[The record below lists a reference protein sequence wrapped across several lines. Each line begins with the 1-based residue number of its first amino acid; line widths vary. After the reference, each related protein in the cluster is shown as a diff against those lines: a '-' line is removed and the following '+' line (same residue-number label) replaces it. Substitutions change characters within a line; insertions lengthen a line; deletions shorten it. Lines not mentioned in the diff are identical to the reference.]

1 MNKTKNNPTLRH
13 KITTI
18 FGYSLFGIMAL
29 SFLLT
34 TVIPMT
40 FALQY
45 PTARHFN
52 IIVMIVVFAVA
63 TILPALAA
71 YFIGDKSTRSRKD
84 TLHHYNGVLF
94 GFAAY
99 WVSMFMS
106 WIGFST
112 VFGVSDHPFP
122 TPLIATNLAPVVLTI
137 IIMTILAVA
146 FAKKR
151 NKNESVL
158 QFLPYQLILL
168 ISVAGTFVA
177 PYISDSLYVTFA
189 GILILMIPVVIT
201 GIAYVLLRKQ
211 KTSGLARLSDA
222 LIAMSIG
229 WIAVWVFDSFIGYLQ
244 LPNPIVGIPAY
255 VVGLVVFGVYLY
267 LRTRKS

>member
-18 FGYSLFGIMAL
+18 FGYSLFGMMAL

-40 FALQY
+40 LALQY

-52 IIVMIVVFAVA
+52 IIVLVIVFAVS
-63 TILPALAA
+63 TILPALTA
-71 YFIGDKSTRSRKD
+71 YFIGDKSTRSKKD
-84 TLHHYNGVLF
+84 TLRHYNGVLF

-99 WVSMFMS
+99 WFAMFTS

-112 VFGVSDHPFP
+112 VFGVSDQPYP
-122 TPLIATNLAPVVLTI
+122 APLIATNVAPVVLTI
-137 IIMTILAVA
+137 IVMIILAIV
-146 FAKKR
+146 FAKKW
-151 NKNESVL
+151 NKNASALEY
-158 QFLPYQLILL
+158 LPYQLTLI
-168 ISVAGTFVA
+168 ISVAGTFIA
-177 PYISDSLYVTFA
+177 PYISDSPYVTFA
-189 GILILMIPVVIT
+189 GIGNLLIPIVIT
-201 GIAYVLLRKQ
+201 GIAFAILRKQ
-211 KTSGLARLSDA
+211 KISRLALLSDS

-229 WIAVWVFDSFIGYLQ
+229 WIAVWVSDSFIGFLQ
-244 LPNPIVGIPAY
+244 LPYPIAGIPAY
-255 VVGLVVFGVYLY
+255 VVGLVVFGTYLY